1 MKPWILWLWGKVWRR
16 HTLPA
21 MWPIR
26 VDLERW
32 GWQLSLGGSLG
43 ALKMPHF
50 SHQNIWVALHPPLE
64 VSGWGFV
71 MSRLT
76 QGHYWLGKWFADLI
90 KHKGVAPW
98 GGVYIYMGA
107 QGLCRRTLG
116 VFKIAKVIRKPKGSS
131 VTREQLT
138 PYPGQKDEDLLSTE
152 VQKKCQSDWTHPSWT
167 HPSWIHPRVNEL
179 THFRAF

>member
-1 MKPWILWLWGKVWRR
+1 MKSWKLCLWGKVWRR
-16 HTLPA
+16 HTLLT
-21 MWPIR
+21 MWPVC
-26 VDLERW
+26 VDIERW
-32 GWQLSLGGSLG
+32 GWQVRLTGFLR
-43 ALKMPHF
+43 ALKMPSL
-50 SHQNIWVALHPPLE
+50 SHQIIWVVLHPPLE
-64 VSGWGFV
+64 VSGWGFL
-71 MSRLT
+71 MSRLLE
-76 QGHYWLGKWFADLI
+76 GCHWLGRLLLDLI
-90 KHKGVAPW
+90 IIRVW
-98 GGVYIYMGA
+98 
-107 QGLCRRTLG
+107 RRTLG